1 VREDQIMP
9 HLAAT
14 GILLAGPART
24 PARGNRGPGQLTG
37 PDGTA
42 ALIDQ
47 LRAGGVLLTYDPD
60 DRTLRTSGHDALSVI
75 IGKDTDTRTRTRER
89 RPA

>member
-1 VREDQIMP
+1 VREDQIVP
-9 HLAAT
+9 HLAAI
-14 GILLAGPART
+14 GILLAGPAGT
-24 PARGNRGPGQLTG
+24 PARGNRGLAQVTG

-60 DRTLRTSGHDALSVI
+60 DRTLCTGDHDTLSVT
-75 IGKDTDTRTRTRER
+75 IGKDIDTHTRTRER